1 MIMEI
6 GVVCNRPAD
15 WDWLTKLREW
25 VREKLDKRLPKPR
38 VISVSRIAE
47 ALRWR
52 NELADDRLVVA
63 VGFRREEIDRG
74 RIDFGGPREPVI
86 LFERGVEKPNGHA
99 TASFAD
105 YQAIVACSDPI
116 PFVKKSLIRS
126 WWRGQVEIRS
136 PASPEE
142 WEGYFSLRYRIWKEC
157 NFLRDENKRA
167 RTKWEIDWKDRMA
180 IPLCAITPE
189 GKVVGCARVLK
200 PYGDEEQTYVS
211 KITNLLGE
219 IGDEALLKL
228 FSFPN
233 CQKHPFDLLMEF
245 PGFRAH
251 FAELI
256 RNNKE
261 AAEISRVAIDP
272 EYRGRSLTEALVD
285 TAVSLAEV
293 RHFTTIFLAC
303 QERHAGLYSKCGF
316 VPVEGIKSDKYLHIQ
331 LPSIIM
337 ERPLC

>member
-6 GVVCNRPAD
+6 GVVCNTPAD

-25 VREKLDKRLPKPR
+25 VREKLDNRLPKPR
-38 VISVSRIAE
+38 VIPVSRIAE

-52 NELADDRLVVA
+52 KELADDRLVVT
-63 VGFRREEIDRG
+63 VGFRREEFDGRKIDLAG
-74 RIDFGGPREPVI
+74 SREPVI
-86 LFERGVEKPNGHA
+86 LFERGVEKLNGRA

-136 PASPEE
+136 PPSPEE
-142 WEGYFSLRYRIWKEC
+142 WAGYFSLRYRIWEEC

-167 RTKWEIDWKDRMA
+167 RTKWEIDWKDRTA
-180 IPLCAITPE
+180 IPLCAITPK

-200 PYGDEEQTYVS
+200 SHGREELPYVS
-211 KITNLLGE
+211 QITNLLLK
-219 IGDEALLKL
+219 IGDDALQNL
-228 FSFPN
+228 FRFPN
-233 CQKHPFDLLMEF
+233 CQKQPFDLLMEF
-245 PGFRAH
+245 AGFRAH
-251 FAELI
+251 YAELI
-256 RNNKE
+256 RNKKE

-285 TAVSLAEV
+285 TAVSLAEA
-293 RHFTTIFLAC
+293 RHFATIFLAC

-316 VPVEGIKSDKYLHIQ
+316 VPVEGIKSDKYLNIQ